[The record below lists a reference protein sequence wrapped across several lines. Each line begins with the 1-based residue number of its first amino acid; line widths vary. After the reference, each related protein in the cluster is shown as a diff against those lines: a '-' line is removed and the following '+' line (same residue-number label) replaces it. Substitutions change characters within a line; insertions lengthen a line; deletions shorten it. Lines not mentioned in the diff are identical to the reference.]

1 MANLQ
6 TYKCPQ
12 CGQIDRVEKVSAL
25 VGAGTAA
32 GLYTGNTSGSGVI
45 AGISQTALSQK
56 LSPPTKPTYQ
66 NPWGC
71 VSSFITGMGIFIGTA
86 SLIGIISVLQQ
97 GFSAGRRIDSSDWVG
112 IMQFLSVIFIPL
124 IISVLIIVVK
134 AKTAQQRKITFAI
147 EYPRWQHAMINWNE
161 LYYCA
166 RNDVVFRPGKPQDCV
181 PVSQMAKL
189 L

>member
-1 MANLQ
+1 MAKQQN
-6 TYKCPQ
+6 YNCPQ

-32 GLYTGNTSGSGVI
+32 GIYTGNTSGSGVI
-45 AGISQTALSQK
+45 ASISQTALSQK

-71 VSSFITGMGIFIGTA
+71 ASVFFTVVGIFF
-86 SLIGIISVLQQ
+86 GIIALIVA
-97 GFSAGRRIDSSDWVG
+97 FSPVG
-112 IMQFLSVIFIPL
+112 YQATPPLSFWDL
-124 IISVLIIVVK
+124 IQITLVIVVPFSIPIIIIALK
-134 AKTAQQRKITFAI
+134 AKTAQQRKITFDTD
-147 EYPRWQHAMINWNE
+147 YPRWQHAIINWNE

-189 L
+189 LYKP